1 MQHKKVGEHT
11 TNPLDMKSNENKE
24 QKSTQQKQRKKSTNI
39 RSNSLELNQ
48 NGENLGPSN
57 QKKERGTQTNRLR
70 DEHGNN
76 KTDIK
81 ELHNIVKGY
90 FQNLYSIKQKILKN
104 I

>member
-57 QKKERGTQTNRLR
+57 QKKERGTQINRLR
-70 DEHGNN
+70 DEHANITG
-76 KTDIK
+76 DIK
-81 ELHNIVKGY
+81 EIHNIVKRY
-90 FQNLYSIKQKILKN
+90 FKTCTPLSRKS
-104 I
+104 